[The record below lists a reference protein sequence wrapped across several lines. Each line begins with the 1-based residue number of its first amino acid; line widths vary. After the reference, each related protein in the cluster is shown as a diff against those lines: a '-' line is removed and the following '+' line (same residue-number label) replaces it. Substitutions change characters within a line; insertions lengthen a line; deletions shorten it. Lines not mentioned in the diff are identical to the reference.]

1 MLLEAGRAQ
10 ELLEGC
16 NQTRRGQ
23 SCPFGAAGGLARRCT
38 RLRAARTGCQRLSW
52 RDGVPVSGARA
63 WECFC
68 ARCDNR
74 PGRGV
79 VETLPRRDPYASGAS
94 KSHAASRRAPRAPIC
109 PSITPASLVDRST
122 RACGHTKMQVA
133 VPLGLGARPALQ
145 PRTGAAS
152 MPGGSISGLT
162 AAPAAAA
169 APRGRRR
176 LAVAAAAP
184 TYSRD
189 FSEKPRLIQVW
200 HCPVEAQDLRLG
212 CLPADSPCLA
222 GPLTL
227 QLVDRSVTVH
237 CVCSPGRTLFT
248 STPVFLAA
256 AQKRGQGFLCL
267 PEPGVRCVAAPGA

>member
-1 MLLEAGRAQ
+1 
-10 ELLEGC
+10 
-16 NQTRRGQ
+16 
-23 SCPFGAAGGLARRCT
+23 
-38 RLRAARTGCQRLSW
+38 
-52 RDGVPVSGARA
+52 
-63 WECFC
+63 
-68 ARCDNR
+68 
-74 PGRGV
+74 
-79 VETLPRRDPYASGAS
+79 
-94 KSHAASRRAPRAPIC
+94 
-109 PSITPASLVDRST
+109 
-122 RACGHTKMQVA
+122 MQVA

-152 MPGGSISGLT
+152 MPDGSISGLT

-237 CVCSPGRTLFT
+237 CVCSPSRTLFT